1 MIGKRLSHYEIL
13 RVIGEGGMGVVYVAR
28 DEHLHCDVALKV
40 LRPGFLADDAARRRF
55 RGEALAIAKRRHPN
69 LVAVIDF
76 DTQDGLDFI
85 VMEYVEGP
93 TLSDLIQRGSLPED
107 DIADLGAQIAKGII
121 ALHGARVIHRD
132 LKPGNL
138 KITPDG
144 VLKILDFGLAKFRHD
159 DDATGSVTSVT
170 QIGHAVGTVPYMAPE
185 LLLGK
190 QADERTD
197 VYAVGVVLYQ
207 MATGRLPHAETTRST
222 LVEAI
227 LTEIPAPPSAW
238 NANLTPAFE
247 SVILKAMNKDA
258 TRRHQSSAELLADLE
273 RAAKG
278 GAGPM
283 SVPPPSPPSPVPR
296 AGRPRMAAIAGAAV
310 LAIAAAW
317 VIHDRLWPPP
327 RPPVSLAVLP
337 LRNLSSDKDQ
347 EFFAEGMTEELT
359 TTLAQIKGL
368 RVISRTSVLASAP
381 GNRPLPDVARKLG
394 VGKILEGSI
403 LRSGSRVRI
412 TVQLVDAAEDR
423 HLWAETYDRE
433 LSDALTLQADV
444 ARSISHAVQVTLTP
458 QEEKRFD
465 RTRPVVPAAHEAYL
479 KGLQRWNRRDPGEAF
494 QAIELFRQAIALDST
509 FARPHAALADAYN
522 FLGNYSAISQ
532 AAARGAAKTEALR
545 ALELDPDLGEAYV
558 SLALVKMEFEWDWDG
573 AERDYRRAIEL
584 NPGYAAA
591 HQYYAEYLARM
602 GRHQEALASV
612 NRALELDPL
621 SPSINGMKGTVY
633 YYGREPEEA
642 IEQYRRTLSLQEN
655 QVLARFCLGLT
666 LLQLKRYPEAITE
679 FKRSVEDSH
688 GAPLMRAGLGC
699 AYGLAGRRADAKR
712 VLEELR
718 TLSGT
723 TAVAPSCLSL
733 VCLGLGDKE
742 GTLRYMEDALKA
754 RDSYIGHLKVLPL
767 VDPVRSDPRFVEI
780 LRRAGLSSGG

>member
-1 MIGKRLSHYEIL
+1 MIGKRLSHYQVL
-13 RVIGEGGMGVVYVAR
+13 REIGEGGMGVVYLAR

-40 LRPGFLADDAARRRF
+40 LRPGLLADDAARRRF
-55 RGEALAIAKRRHPN
+55 RGEALAIARRRHPN
-69 LVAVIDF
+69 LVAVNDF

-85 VMEYVEGP
+85 VMEYIDGP
-93 TLSDLIQRGSLPED
+93 TVGDLIQRGSLAEA
-107 DIADLGAQIAKGII
+107 DITNLGAQLAKGIGAI
-121 ALHGARVIHRD
+121 HGARVIHRD

-138 KITPDG
+138 KVTPDG

-159 DDATGSVTSVT
+159 EEGTGSVTSVT
-170 QIGHAVGTVPYMAPE
+170 QTGHAVGTIPYMAPE
-185 LLLGK
+185 LLLGRP
-190 QADERTD
+190 ADERTD

-207 MATGRLPHAETTRST
+207 MATGRLPHSDSGKST

-247 SVILKAMNKDA
+247 AVIVKAMNKDA
-258 TRRHQSSAELLADLE
+258 TRRHQTSAELLLDLE
-273 RAAKG
+273 RAARG
-278 GAGPM
+278 GASPPPAPIPAPR
-283 SVPPPSPPSPVPR
+283 VPPVAR
-296 AGRPRMAAIAGAAV
+296 VAVWAAAV
-310 LAIAAAW
+310 AAAALLAIPASRIAC
-317 VIHDRLWPPP
+317 PP
-327 RPPVSLAVLP
+327 RVVSLAVLP
-337 LRNLSSDKDQ
+337 LRNLSNDKDQ

-368 RVISRTSVLASAP
+368 RVISRTSVLASAT
-381 GNRPLPDVARKLG
+381 GTRSLPDIARRLG
-394 VGKILEGSI
+394 VEKILEGSI

-412 TVQLVDAAEDR
+412 TAQLVDAAEDR

-444 ARSISHAVQVTLTP
+444 ARAISNAVRVTLTP
-458 QEEKRFD
+458 QEKERFG
-465 RTRPVVPAAHEAYL
+465 RAQPVVPAAHEAYL
-479 KGLQRWNRRDPGEAF
+479 KGLQRWNRRDAGEAF
-494 QAIELFRQAIALDST
+494 QAIELFRRAIVLDST

-532 AAARGAAKTEALR
+532 AVARGAAKAEALR

-558 SLALVKMEFEWDWDG
+558 SLAQVKMEFEWDWDG

-612 NRALELDPL
+612 NRALALDPL

-642 IEQYRRTLSLQEN
+642 IEQYRKTLGLQED
-655 QVLARFCLGLT
+655 QVLARFCLGLA
-666 LLQLKRYPEAITE
+666 LLQLKRYPEAIAE

-688 GAPLMRAGLGC
+688 GAPLMRGGLGC
-699 AYGLAGRRADAKR
+699 AYGLAGQRAEAKR
-712 VLEELR
+712 ILEDLK
-718 TLSGT
+718 TLSRT

-733 VCLGLGDKE
+733 VCLGLGDRA
-742 GTLRYMEDALKA
+742 GTLHYMEEALNA
-754 RDSYIGHLKVLPL
+754 RDSYVGHLKVLPL
-767 VDPVRSDPRFVEI
+767 VDGIRSDPRFVEI
-780 LRRAGLSSGG
+780 LRRAGLTPGT